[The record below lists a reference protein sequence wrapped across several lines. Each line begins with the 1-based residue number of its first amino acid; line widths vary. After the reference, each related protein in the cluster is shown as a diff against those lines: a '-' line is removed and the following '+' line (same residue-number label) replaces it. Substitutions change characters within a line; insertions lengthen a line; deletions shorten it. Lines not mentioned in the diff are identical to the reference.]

1 MIQHQACAAQIELAS
16 LDRSWS
22 LPVARLPA
30 SYYREYRRCINAMSS
45 IYVHAGFVQMLQRG
59 STAACLHSVSFPC
72 CQPATARP
80 RLIARGLLSVMPSA
94 RIPFIS
100 RFQYIPLKTGFDR
113 QMLAPYS
120 SYSAFVW
127 QACWGENNDS

>member
-1 MIQHQACAAQIELAS
+1 MNTEDVTTQCVYLCACWFCTNAT
-16 LDRSWS
+16 
-22 LPVARLPA
+22 ARLLR
-30 SYYREYRRCINAMSS
+30 SR
-45 IYVHAGFVQMLQRG
+45 LQ
-59 STAACLHSVSFPC
+59 SVSLPC
-72 CQPATARP
+72 CQPATAWT
-80 RLIARGLLSVMPSA
+80 RLIARDAICAIPSA

-127 QACWGENNDS
+127 QACWRKNNDSSLKLDTETWKFKQIVMMLGNSFWLDEHYIWTI